1 MVRRLPTTIL
11 RLGALVLAALPLVL
25 VDAHPVTALARGK
38 AELSW
43 AVDDALYLHYA
54 LDSQTEQG
62 EEGDPKPNL
71 QYVHLMGYEI
81 AADGQMPEVSKPWE
95 FEEILFQLA
104 SFVPA
109 ATMREGDT
117 WQHDWNFDR
126 VSGTQALS
134 ATSAYTFTELAEYEK
149 HECAHITATHKLT
162 TVQPDT
168 VLPRWTKLELT
179 TDTYFNSESGC
190 ALGVKLVLRGAKMEL
205 GAKPEDPT
213 VSKNYAWDAEWKLSR
228 SVDSTDTD
236 YLKKKVDIAIFNG
249 VERLWAQR
257 NKEGTWPYGTNVR
270 GGTALSLLALLMC
283 GEDPGDAR
291 MTESFRLMQE
301 AELNTTYDVAIS
313 IMAYEAK
320 YISKSEREAF
330 LKGGDAGKQERK
342 LSQQDMKEVQRLTD
356 WLIDNR
362 NEPNVM
368 WNYKR
373 DEDSPAR
380 YDFSV
385 TQYALLGLG
394 SAMRC
399 GVVIPTGYI
408 RKLVEFVRSLQAPD
422 GPEFK
427 RVVDYKP
434 GKKKN
439 GKKGEDRVTL
449 STKNVKARGWAYTY
463 AATYIPDTGATS
475 AYGSMTCA
483 GITTLIAGLDIAANM
498 EDKARIKEFDNNA
511 QYKNWERDTQQ
522 ALDWGMSWME
532 YWFSITRNPNHARAW
547 YYYYLYGLER
557 ICMLSDVRYLGTHD
571 WYFEGASAL
580 ITLQDDNGG
589 WGGAVDTAF
598 ALLFL
603 KRGTVRTNKPVYT
616 GGPKE

>member
-1 MVRRLPTTIL
+1 MRRLPTTTL

-25 VDAHPVTALARGK
+25 ADAYPATALARGK
-38 AELSW
+38 AELAWTVEDS
-43 AVDDALYLHYA
+43 LYLHYGVS
-54 LDSQTEQG
+54 SQTAMG
-62 EEGDPKPNL
+62 DDGDPKPNL
-71 QYVHLMGYEI
+71 RYIHLLGYEI
-81 AADGQMPEVSKPWE
+81 GTDGQMPALTTPWE
-95 FEEILFQLA
+95 FEELLFQMA
-104 SFVPA
+104 AFVPA
-109 ATMREGDT
+109 ATAREGDE
-117 WQHDWNFDR
+117 WEHEWNFDR
-126 VSGTQALS
+126 VSGTQALNAIS
-134 ATSAYTFTELAEYEK
+134 SYTFTELTTYEK
-149 HECAHITATHKLT
+149 QECAHVVGTHKLKSA
-162 TVQPDT
+162 QADT
-168 VLPRWTKLELT
+168 VLPRWTKFELT
-179 TDTYFNSESGC
+179 TDSYFDPAIGCLQGIRISMRGSKMESG
-190 ALGVKLVLRGAKMEL
+190 ATVD
-205 GAKPEDPT
+205 DPPAA
-213 VSKNYAWDAEWKLSR
+213 KNYAWDAEWKLTR
-228 SVDSTDTD
+228 TVDSTDTD
-236 YLKKKVDIAIFNG
+236 YVKKKVDIAIFNG
-249 VERLWAQR
+249 VERLWALR

-270 GGTALSLLALLMC
+270 GGTALALLALLMC
-283 GEDPGDAR
+283 GEDPADVR
-291 MTESFRLMQE
+291 MVESFRLMQE
-301 AELNTTYDVAIS
+301 SELNTTYDVAIS

-320 YISKSEREAF
+320 YISKTEREAF
-330 LKGGDAGKQERK
+330 LKGGNDGKQERK
-342 LSQQDMKEVQRLTD
+342 LSQQDLAEVQRLTD
-356 WLIDNR
+356 WLIQNR

-368 WNYKR
+368 WNYSR

-439 GKKGEDRVTL
+439 GKKGDDKVTL

-463 AATYIPDTGATS
+463 AATYVPDTGATS
-475 AYGSMTCA
+475 AYGSMTSA

-522 ALDWGMSWME
+522 ALDWGMTWME
-532 YWFSITRNPNHARAW
+532 YWFSVTRNPNHARAW

-580 ITLQDDNGG
+580 ITLQGDDGG